1 MPVSSPNSGPAFQHL
16 RAVRMALLD
25 LHKALLNSERA
36 TYEQFYGPIQSNGQF
51 FQLVVEHD
59 WFEWLRPMSRF
70 IVQMDDVL
78 MSKEPVPPEQAVALL
93 EQAKI
98 MFRPAEF
105 GTPLEKGYFRAIQ
118 RDPNIALKHASFTE
132 LLAHSPGSLPNT

>member
-1 MPVSSPNSGPAFQHL
+1 MSVFPNTGPAFQRL
-16 RAVRMALLD
+16 RTVRTALLD

-36 TYEQFYGPIQSNGQF
+36 TYEQFYGPIQNNTQF
-51 FQLVVEHD
+51 FNLVIEHE
-59 WFEWLRPMSRF
+59 WFEWLRPMSQF

-78 MSKEPVPPEQAVALL
+78 MSKEPVPPEQAIALV

-105 GTPLEKGYFRAIQ
+105 GTPLEKGYFQAIQ
-118 RDPNIALKHASFTE
+118 RDPNIALKHASITE
-132 LLAHSPGSLPNT
+132 LLASGSESLPEA